1 MIKRYTKKATTWIRQ
16 NPEFSLWSL
25 PVLFAAIVAFTPLSK
40 FFVGLIIGGMIPGS
54 STIVPSWVMM
64 LIYATITLT
73 LLTYILEEIHASKQA
88 MKRHLERKERARKAA
103 ETRRRNALEQNTA
116 KRRPRRRYSHA

>member
-1 MIKRYTKKATTWIRQ
+1 MTKQFLQRAKTWIHD
-16 NPEFSLWSL
+16 NPELSLWSL
-25 PVLFAAIVAFTPLSK
+25 SVLLFLVVTLTPLSK
-40 FFVGLIIGGMIPGS
+40 FFVGILIGGMIPGS
-54 STIVPSWVMM
+54 NTIIPSWVMM
-64 LIYATITLT
+64 LIYATITVS
-73 LLTYILEEIHASKQA
+73 LLTYMFEEIHASKQA